1 MRTNLFKV
9 LATGIAMLFGVMQV
23 NGQVSEW
30 CDTPT
35 GHLGDAEFGDTN
47 ARVLLTITK
56 TGTNSVQVT
65 LKPNTVAGNTNGI
78 DYLYVIT
85 TPNATPYPAEAGADG
100 TTAEAEL
107 SVTLTFPE
115 NTTTA
120 NFMIQYSNPNW
131 DGRWQIELSNVD
143 ITAECDGECN
153 LTQAPT
159 MGEVSVASKT
169 YNSITLNVAGTDETG
184 AEITSFLVSY
194 GDQIDLPFKATDG
207 KITIDGLTANTSYDF
222 NIKAKDMCG
231 NISTETKTISV
242 TTESLVYYN
251 FPTGHLND
259 PNFGDPSGRILLT
272 IQKESATAISFIIRR
287 ATEDATQPI
296 DFINIIVNGVGQSLG
311 DKTQSVEGEKLR
323 FDNLAS
329 LNNMTITV
337 QWHTPALGDG
347 IWSTNEF
354 TVNESEL
361 YSAGQSTNTI
371 IEMNTECS
379 VYPNPVADVLNIQAA
394 DKIAMAT
401 IFNLMGQQILTV
413 NPNTESVKIDCSALT
428 KGSYM
433 LSLVFA
439 NGQKATYKIVK

>member
-1 MRTNLFKV
+1 MKSNFLKV
-9 LATGIAMLFGVMQV
+9 LATGIAMLCSSNAIFAKQYCSEPLTNGTNTIFLTCQKLSEGNYQILIEGEGLTGLGGSYVNANGVGGYYL
-23 NGQVSEW
+23 NGDHQSVAADGTSITCNISSTTDPTFYTPLYVIIEGVGEVPFEQPSDIEWGTCGDVEADTEAPVMGTATLLGTPTHNSAQIQVSGATDNVGVTAYHAVDASNEY
-30 CDTPT
+30 DAVLVPT
-35 GHLGDAEFGDTN
+35 EN
-47 ARVLLTITK
+47 VLTLSGLKANTTYNLTITAK
-56 TGTNSVQVT
+56 DAYGNESENS
-65 LKPNTVAGNTNGI
+65 
-78 DYLYVIT
+78 
-85 TPNATPYPAEAGADG
+85 AT
-100 TTAEAEL
+100 
-107 SVTLTFPE
+107 VTLT
-115 NTTTA
+115 T
-120 NFMIQYSNPNW
+120 
-131 DGRWQIELSNVD
+131 
-143 ITAECDGECN
+143 
-153 LTQAPT
+153 
-159 MGEVSVASKT
+159 
-169 YNSITLNVAGTDETG
+169 
-184 AEITSFLVSY
+184 TSF
-194 GDQIDLPFKATDG
+194 
-207 KITIDGLTANTSYDF
+207 
-222 NIKAKDMCG
+222 
-231 NISTETKTISV
+231 
-242 TTESLVYYN
+242 VYYN

-379 VYPNPVADVLNIQAA
+379 VYPNPIADVLNIQAA

-433 LSLVFA
+433 LSLMFA

>member
-1 MRTNLFKV
+1 MLCSSNVIFAKQYCSEPLTNGTNTIFLTCQKLSEGNYQILIEGEGLTGLGGSYVNANGVGGYYLNGDHQSVAADGTSITCNISSTTDPTFYTPLYV
-9 LATGIAMLFGVMQV
+9 IIEGVGEVPFEQPSDIEWGTCGDVEADTEAPVMGTATLLGTPTHNSAQI
-23 NGQVSEW
+23 QVSGAT
-30 CDTPT
+30 DNVGVTAY
-35 GHLGDAEFGDTN
+35 HVVDASNEYD
-47 ARVLLTITK
+47 AVLVPAENVLTLSGLKANTTYNLTITAK
-56 TGTNSVQVT
+56 DAYGNESENS
-65 LKPNTVAGNTNGI
+65 
-78 DYLYVIT
+78 
-85 TPNATPYPAEAGADG
+85 AT
-100 TTAEAEL
+100 
-107 SVTLTFPE
+107 VTLT
-115 NTTTA
+115 TA
-120 NFMIQYSNPNW
+120 
-131 DGRWQIELSNVD
+131 
-143 ITAECDGECN
+143 
-153 LTQAPT
+153 
-159 MGEVSVASKT
+159 
-169 YNSITLNVAGTDETG
+169 
-184 AEITSFLVSY
+184 
-194 GDQIDLPFKATDG
+194 
-207 KITIDGLTANTSYDF
+207 
-222 NIKAKDMCG
+222 
-231 NISTETKTISV
+231 
-242 TTESLVYYN
+242 SLVYYN
-251 FPTGHLND
+251 FPTGHLSD

-371 IEMNTECS
+371 TKMNTEYS

-401 IFNLMGQQILTV
+401 VFNLMGQQILTV
-413 NPNTESVKIDCSALT
+413 NPDTESVKIDCSALT

>member
-1 MRTNLFKV
+1 MKSSFLKV
-9 LATGIAMLFGVMQV
+9 LAITAMLCSSNAIFAKQYCSEPLTNGTNTIFLTCQKLSEGNYQILIEGEGLTGLGGSYVNANGVGGYYL
-23 NGQVSEW
+23 NGDHQSVAADGTSITCNISSTTDPTFYTPLYVIIEGVGEVPFEQPSDIEWGTCGDVEADTEAPVMGTATLLGTPTHNSAQIQVSGATDNVGVTAYHAVDASNEY
-30 CDTPT
+30 DAVLVPT
-35 GHLGDAEFGDTN
+35 EN
-47 ARVLLTITK
+47 VLTLSGLKANTTYNLTITAK
-56 TGTNSVQVT
+56 DAYGNESENS
-65 LKPNTVAGNTNGI
+65 
-78 DYLYVIT
+78 
-85 TPNATPYPAEAGADG
+85 AT
-100 TTAEAEL
+100 
-107 SVTLTFPE
+107 VTLT
-115 NTTTA
+115 T
-120 NFMIQYSNPNW
+120 
-131 DGRWQIELSNVD
+131 
-143 ITAECDGECN
+143 
-153 LTQAPT
+153 
-159 MGEVSVASKT
+159 
-169 YNSITLNVAGTDETG
+169 
-184 AEITSFLVSY
+184 TSF
-194 GDQIDLPFKATDG
+194 
-207 KITIDGLTANTSYDF
+207 
-222 NIKAKDMCG
+222 
-231 NISTETKTISV
+231 
-242 TTESLVYYN
+242 VYYN

-379 VYPNPVADVLNIQAA
+379 VYPNPIADVLNIQAA

-401 IFNLMGQQILTV
+401 VFNLMGQQILTV

>member
-1 MRTNLFKV
+1 MLCSSNVIFAKQYCSEPLTNGTNTIFLTCQKLSEGNYQILIEGEGLTGLGGSYVNANGVGGYYLNGDHQSVAADGTSITCNISSTTDPTFYTPLYV
-9 LATGIAMLFGVMQV
+9 IIEGVGEVPFGQPSDIEWGTCGDVETDTEAPVMGTATLLGTPTHNSAQI
-23 NGQVSEW
+23 QVSGAT
-30 CDTPT
+30 DNVGVTAY
-35 GHLGDAEFGDTN
+35 HAVDASNEYD
-47 ARVLLTITK
+47 AVLVPAENVLTLSGLKANTTYNLTITAK
-56 TGTNSVQVT
+56 DAYGNESENS
-65 LKPNTVAGNTNGI
+65 
-78 DYLYVIT
+78 
-85 TPNATPYPAEAGADG
+85 AT
-100 TTAEAEL
+100 
-107 SVTLTFPE
+107 VTLT
-115 NTTTA
+115 TA
-120 NFMIQYSNPNW
+120 
-131 DGRWQIELSNVD
+131 
-143 ITAECDGECN
+143 
-153 LTQAPT
+153 
-159 MGEVSVASKT
+159 
-169 YNSITLNVAGTDETG
+169 
-184 AEITSFLVSY
+184 
-194 GDQIDLPFKATDG
+194 
-207 KITIDGLTANTSYDF
+207 
-222 NIKAKDMCG
+222 
-231 NISTETKTISV
+231 
-242 TTESLVYYN
+242 SLVYYN
-251 FPTGHLND
+251 FPTGHLSD

-371 IEMNTECS
+371 TKMNTECS

-401 IFNLMGQQILTV
+401 VFNLMGQQILTV

-433 LSLVFA
+433 LSLMFA